1 MKKIFNKITALAM
14 AAAAAFLPSCT
25 DNIENS
31 ETPVFPEKVKLDVTP
46 GGSVTVSFT
55 ANMDW
60 SASLQSDEDAAR
72 YFAIE
77 DGAFDVQT
85 VKGKAG
91 EVNITVKCI
100 VDKADLVEHKAEL
113 ALTMGEQTQVIADII
128 LGTLNQDYSV
138 KYADV
143 SEDGKSFISS
153 AADGEP
159 FAPQFTGEGLA
170 DNAEIKLLWSDDE
183 KAYKAYLQ
191 ITANFTVNFGGSAV
205 ESQQVDIARTGNVC
219 TIETGTQNFG
229 EDIRLEFI
237 IKSPD
242 EVVSHPYTLV
252 IPTFE
257 PHFSIYPVTVDEYG
271 EFEWADETFAEA
283 GFIYTYDTDSPLA
296 ESTVTDLEWPAG
308 NDGYGFHL
316 LINANF
322 EYEVQSK
329 PDWMGWAKKGT
340 SGSMTEYDIDV
351 NVKDYSLED
360 QSGKIVFVMKGKE
373 EYSYEFTFNLPGC
386 SDILRSTFGETV
398 LFNAEGYFR
407 NTNGEYQQG
416 PAFADIISTEGLVF
430 HFFNRS
436 TDGTLTHEDHSPVT
450 DTGGSVTGMQTSWIT
465 FNYAW
470 TGDDII
476 QRLRAEIS
484 VETKNFTEP
493 REAVIV
499 ALPKAVAQTV
509 PDAGSIL
516 TADGKEIA
524 EAYSG
529 YILTTVRQGEFKEE
543 GLTLTV
549 EGDDKAAEILGYAEF
564 SELTTQEEI
573 MAATEDE
580 KIREAA
586 ATILGMEGHLYL
598 LTYINGYL
606 SEGGTFGLTVNGD
619 FAIVRDTAGGTLY
632 PAPADPGYDWLS
644 ISYDTFGSKLYVNMG
659 IPPGGAGEM
668 GDTGMIVFND
678 GQQDIT
684 GLICVR
690 GYSNENPFPQQ

>member
-1 MKKIFNKITALAM
+1 MKKIFNKITVLAM

-25 DNIENS
+25 DNIESS
-31 ETPVFPEKVKLDVTP
+31 ETPVFPEKVELDVTP
-46 GGSVTVSFT
+46 GGFVTVSFT

-60 SASLQSDEDAAR
+60 SANIQSVEDVTA

-77 DGAFDVQT
+77 DGAFDVQS

-91 EVNITVKCI
+91 EVSIVVKCI
-100 VDKADLVEHKAEL
+100 VDKADLTEHSAEL
-113 ALTMGEQTQVIADII
+113 SLTMGGQTQVIAVIK
-128 LGTLNQDYSV
+128 LGTINQDYSV

-159 FAPQFTGEGLA
+159 FAPQFSGEGLA

-183 KAYKAYLQ
+183 KKYMAYIQ
-191 ITANFTVNFGGSAV
+191 ISANFTVNFGGSAV
-205 ESQQVDIARTGNVC
+205 ESQQVDIAYTGNVC

-237 IKSPD
+237 VKSPD
-242 EVVSHPYTLV
+242 EIVSHPYTLV

-257 PHFSIYPVTVDEYG
+257 PHFLIYPVTVDEYG

-316 LINANF
+316 LIDSNF
-322 EYEVQSK
+322 EYDVQSR
-329 PDWMGWAKKGT
+329 PEWMGWTREGT

-351 NVKDYSLED
+351 DADDYSLED
-360 QSGKIVFVMKGKE
+360 QSGKIVFVMKDRS
-373 EYSYEFTFNLPGC
+373 EYTCEFTFRLPGC
-386 SDILRSTFGETV
+386 ADILRSTFGETV
-398 LFNAEGYFR
+398 LFNEAGYFR

-416 PAFADIISTEGLVF
+416 PAFADITSAEGLVF

-436 TDGTLTHEDHSPVT
+436 TDGTLSHENHSPVT
-450 DTGGSVTGMQTSWIT
+450 DTGGNVTGMQTSWIT
-465 FNYAW
+465 LDYVW
-470 TGDDII
+470 TGDDIV

-484 VETKNFTEP
+484 VDTKAFTEP

-499 ALPKAVAQTV
+499 ALPKVVAQTV
-509 PDAGSIL
+509 SDAGSIL
-516 TADGKEIA
+516 TADRTGIA
-524 EAYSG
+524 DAYSE
-529 YILTTVRQGEFKEE
+529 YVLTTVRQGEFKEE

-549 EGDDKAAEILGYAEF
+549 EGDDKAAETLGYVEF
-564 SELTTQEEI
+564 SELTTESDI
-573 MAATEDE
+573 MSATEDE

-598 LTYINGYL
+598 MTYINGYL